1 MPLLVIVRSSS
12 FYLLLLLSCCYLCI
26 TSSLPATPSPFRP
39 YDAIEELEPILAK
52 VRASALGSLPASDIA
67 ALWSRAGDVYDAAR
81 NYSAALSARIEA
93 EATAFSA
100 VTTAPTSKEAIRTL
114 MLSRVALVEG
124 FRAVRRFKAAKKV
137 LAKARASAGTAPAAA
152 SVIAALWRAEARI
165 ERCSGGGI
173 QNGKR
178 ALEAWNRGAPG
189 GAGSAWPIAPLKTAS
204 DIQLALDLWITL
216 GSVEDEEI
224 HITATAAAAAAALST
239 TTESRRKRVA
249 AALIETGPWQLP
261 TQLPRTYTPGLLA
274 LPWHSI
280 DALPSNNDAW
290 QTVKRF
296 ADMLHNAAPALVA
309 EWIALPPAM
318 RLLESE
324 CLSDAKRG
332 EWTYAT
338 VNAPWVRDVDND
350 GCATSTPIACALL
363 REARSQGMS
372 GTALRGTYS
381 SLAGGARLTR
391 HCGMTNAQI
400 KLHVGLIVPV
410 ISSTDGLEHSRIA
423 TATNDEHTRNDGVD
437 DDRPCAALTVD
448 GVTHS
453 WRAGQVL
460 IFDDSFEHSVESH
473 CVGER
478 TIFQFVI
485 PHPDLPYSERS
496 KLVGSTSS
504 LAD

>member
-1 MPLLVIVRSSS
+1 MTVRLH
-12 FYLLLLLSCCYLCI
+12 FYLTLCFLCLTTS
-26 TSSLPATPSPFRP
+26 TSSLTAPPSSRFRP
-39 YDAIEELEPILAK
+39 YDAIEEIEPILAR
-52 VRASALGSLPASDIA
+52 VRASVPGSLPASDIA

-81 NYSAALSARIEA
+81 NYSASLSARIEA
-93 EATAFSA
+93 EATALSA
-100 VTTAPTSKEAIRTL
+100 VTTTPSSKEAIRAL
-114 MLSRVALVEG
+114 MLSRVALVES
-124 FRAVRRFKAAKKV
+124 FRAMRRFKDAKKI

-152 SVIAALWRAEARI
+152 SVVAALWRAEARI
-165 ERCSGGGI
+165 ERCAGGGI
-173 QNGKR
+173 HHGKK
-178 ALEAWNRGAPG
+178 AIEAWNRGAPG
-189 GAGSAWPIAPLKTAS
+189 GVGSAWPIAPLKSQS

-216 GSVEDEEI
+216 GSVVGEEQEKEI
-224 HITATAAAAAAALST
+224 DISSTAST
-239 TTESRRKRVA
+239 VDESRRGRIA

-261 TQLPRTYTPGLLA
+261 TQLPRTYTPDLLA
-274 LPWHSI
+274 RPWHDI
-280 DALPSNNDAW
+280 DTLPNNDAW

-296 ADMLHNAAPALVA
+296 ADMLHKAAPALVA
-309 EWIALPPAM
+309 EWKALPPSM
-318 RLLESE
+318 RLRESE

-338 VNAPWVRDVDND
+338 VNAPWVKDVDDD

-400 KLHVGLIVPV
+400 KLHVGLIIPT
-410 ISSTDGLEHSRIA
+410 ISSTDGLEHSITA
-423 TATNDEHTRNDGVD
+423 TATAAVDKNDADATADAAAR
-437 DDRPCAALTVD
+437 DDRPCAALTVN
-448 GVTHS
+448 GVTQA
-453 WRAGQVL
+453 WRAGEVL

-485 PHPDLPYSERS
+485 PHPDLPLNERS
-496 KLVGSTSS
+496 NIIGSTTS